1 MTIHEFLQE
10 SRVRR
15 TPTPLTF
22 PAWPQVASCLDEA
35 LRDLS
40 LSSAERIQD
49 EEAAE
54 EVALREL
61 FGQRA
66 DDDIGADRAVP
77 IEALAPPLTLV
88 APRVVEAPAVLSVPA
103 IVADVAAGADV
114 MPAPGSGRQVL
125 DQDLRA
131 QHDEDETADELEFFS
146 KQ

>member
-1 MTIHEFLQE
+1 MTIHDFLQE

-66 DDDIGADRAVP
+66 DDDIGADGIVP
-77 IEALAPPLTLV
+77 VDAAAPPLTLV
-88 APRVVEAPAVLSVPA
+88 APRVVAPV
-103 IVADVAAGADV
+103 VADDV
-114 MPAPGSGRQVL
+114 MPAPQSGRQVL

-146 KQ
+146 KH